1 MNDENKRF
9 AVYSRKSRF
18 TGKGESIE
26 NQIELCRRYIYLN
39 YPNASEKNIFIY
51 EDEGFSGGNTD
62 RPQFKKMMYD
72 ASEKKFNV
80 LICYRLD
87 RISRN
92 IGDFAK
98 LIDRLGELGISFE
111 SIKEKFDT
119 DSSLGRAMMYIASVF
134 SQLERE
140 TIAERI
146 RDNMH
151 ELAKTGR
158 WLGGNTPTGYRSV
171 QVQTITV
178 DGKKRSSCML
188 KIEESEMTAVKK
200 IFEKFLESESL
211 TAVET
216 YMIQNHIKTR
226 KGKDFS
232 RFSIKGILRNP
243 VYMIADSDAW
253 EYLSVLGA
261 EIFAEKSD
269 FDGNCGVM
277 AYNKTLQK
285 KGKTNKIR
293 DIKEWIITAGRHKG
307 VVSGKEWK
315 QVRECLERNSV
326 KAYRKPKNNT
336 ALLSGL
342 LYCGDCG
349 HYMRPKIYNSF
360 YKDGEKKFSYLCEM
374 KEKSRRSECS
384 VSNPAG
390 NELDAEV
397 IKEISKL
404 EEDKKELYYIL
415 NKAKKTFSDGRG
427 SNTEIEEL
435 NEGLNVNNR
444 KIASLVEN
452 LTELEKT
459 VADKYIIKKI
469 EELHKENELLKK
481 RLYELIKTSENKKSV
496 DVNYITDTLTVW
508 ESVIKLI
515 EVRERREAVRTIVDK
530 IIWDG
535 ESAHIYFA
543 GAEWYPD
550 CGILVI
556 VNTMR

>member
-26 NQIELCRRYIYLN
+26 NQIELCRRYINLN

-62 RPQFKKMMYD
+62 RPQFKKMMDD

-261 EIFAEKSD
+261 EIFAEKLD

-293 DIKEWIITAGRHKG
+293 DIKEWIITTGRHKG

-315 QVRECLERNSV
+315 QVQECLERNSV

-415 NKAKKTFSDGRG
+415 NKAKKTFSDGRE

-469 EELHKENELLKK
+469 EELHAENELLKK

-515 EVRERREAVRTIVDK
+515 EVRERREVVRTIVDK

-535 ESAHIYFA
+535 ESAHIYFF
-543 GAEWYPD
+543 G
-550 CGILVI
+550 
-556 VNTMR
+556 

>member
-26 NQIELCRRYIYLN
+26 NQIELCRRYINLN

-62 RPQFKKMMYD
+62 RPQFKKMMDD

-293 DIKEWIITAGRHKG
+293 DIKEWIITTGRHKG

-315 QVRECLERNSV
+315 QVQECLERNSV

-415 NKAKKTFSDGRG
+415 NKAKKTFSDGRE

-459 VADKYIIKKI
+459 VADKYIIIII
-469 EELHKENELLKK
+469 EELHAENELLKN

-515 EVRERREAVRTIVDK
+515 EVRERREVVRTIVDK

-535 ESAHIYFA
+535 ESAHIYFF
-543 GAEWYPD
+543 G
-550 CGILVI
+550 
-556 VNTMR
+556 

>member
-26 NQIELCRRYIYLN
+26 NQIERCRRYINLN

-62 RPQFKKMMYD
+62 RPQFKKMMDD

-293 DIKEWIITAGRHKG
+293 DIKEWIITTGRHKG

-315 QVRECLERNSV
+315 QVQECLERNSV

-415 NKAKKTFSDGRG
+415 NKAKKTFSDGRE

-444 KIASLVEN
+444 KIASLV
-452 LTELEKT
+452 
-459 VADKYIIKKI
+459 
-469 EELHKENELLKK
+469 
-481 RLYELIKTSENKKSV
+481 
-496 DVNYITDTLTVW
+496 
-508 ESVIKLI
+508 
-515 EVRERREAVRTIVDK
+515 
-530 IIWDG
+530 
-535 ESAHIYFA
+535 
-543 GAEWYPD
+543 
-550 CGILVI
+550 
-556 VNTMR
+556 

>member
-26 NQIELCRRYIYLN
+26 NQIELCRRYINLN

-62 RPQFKKMMYD
+62 RPQFKKMMDD

-188 KIEESEMTAVKK
+188 KIEESEMTPVKK

-293 DIKEWIITAGRHKG
+293 DIKEWIITTGRHKG

-315 QVRECLERNSV
+315 QVQECLERNSV

-415 NKAKKTFSDGRG
+415 NKAKKTFSDGRE

-469 EELHKENELLKK
+469 EELHAENELLKK

-515 EVRERREAVRTIVDK
+515 EVRERREVVRTIVDK

-535 ESAHIYFA
+535 ESAHIYFF
-543 GAEWYPD
+543 G
-550 CGILVI
+550 
-556 VNTMR
+556 

>member
-26 NQIELCRRYIYLN
+26 NQIELCRRYINLN

-62 RPQFKKMMYD
+62 RPQFKKMMDD

-293 DIKEWIITAGRHKG
+293 DIKEWIITTGRHKG

-315 QVRECLERNSV
+315 QVQECLERNSV

-404 EEDKKELYYIL
+404 EEDKKELYYTL
-415 NKAKKTFSDGRG
+415 NKAKKTFSDGRE

-469 EELHKENELLKK
+469 EELHAENELLKK

-515 EVRERREAVRTIVDK
+515 EVRERREVVRTIVDK

-535 ESAHIYFA
+535 ESAHIYFF
-543 GAEWYPD
+543 G
-550 CGILVI
+550 
-556 VNTMR
+556 

>member
-26 NQIELCRRYIYLN
+26 NQIELCRRYINMN
-39 YPNASEKNIFIY
+39 YPDVPEKNIFIY

-62 RPQFKKMMYD
+62 RPQFKKMMND

-171 QVQTITV
+171 QVQTVTV

-188 KIEESEMTAVKK
+188 EIEETEMITVKK
-200 IFEKFLESESL
+200 IFDKFVESESL

-226 KGKDFS
+226 NGKDFS

-243 VYMIADSDAW
+243 VYMTADSDAW

-315 QVRECLERNSV
+315 QVQECLERNSV

-349 HYMRPKIYNSF
+349 HYMRPKNYNSF
-360 YKDGEKKFSYLCEM
+360 YKDGEKKFSYLCEL
-374 KEKSRRSECS
+374 KEKSRRSECAI
-384 VSNPAG
+384 SNPAG
-390 NELDAEV
+390 NELDDEV
-397 IKEISKL
+397 IMEVSKL
-404 EEDKKELYYIL
+404 EEDKKELYFIL

-427 SNTEIEEL
+427 GNTEIEEL
-435 NEGLNVNNR
+435 NEELNVNNR

-452 LTELEKT
+452 LTELEKA

-481 RLYELIKTSENKKSV
+481 RLDELIKTCENKKSI
-496 DVNYITDTLTVW
+496 DVNYITDTLTEW
-508 ESVIKLI
+508 ESVVKLI
-515 EVRERREAVRTIVDK
+515 EGRESRKAVGTIVDK

-535 ESAHIYFA
+535 ENAHLYFT
-543 GAEWYPD
+543 G
-550 CGILVI
+550 
-556 VNTMR
+556 T

>member
-26 NQIELCRRYIYLN
+26 NQIELCRRYINLN

-62 RPQFKKMMYD
+62 RPQFKKMMDD

-119 DSSLGRAMMYIASVF
+119 DSSLGRALMYIASVF

-293 DIKEWIITAGRHKG
+293 DIKEWIITTGRHKG

-315 QVRECLERNSV
+315 QVQECLERNSV

-415 NKAKKTFSDGRG
+415 NKAKKTFSDGRE

-469 EELHKENELLKK
+469 EELHAENELLKK

-515 EVRERREAVRTIVDK
+515 EVRERREVVRTIVDK

-535 ESAHIYFA
+535 ESAHIYFF
-543 GAEWYPD
+543 G
-550 CGILVI
+550 
-556 VNTMR
+556 

>member
-26 NQIELCRRYIYLN
+26 NQIELCRRYINLN

-62 RPQFKKMMYD
+62 RQQFKKMMDD

-293 DIKEWIITAGRHKG
+293 DIKEWIITTGRHKG

-315 QVRECLERNSV
+315 QVQECLERNSV

-415 NKAKKTFSDGRG
+415 NKAKKTFSDGRE

-469 EELHKENELLKK
+469 EELHAENELLKK

-515 EVRERREAVRTIVDK
+515 EVRERREVVRTIVDK

-535 ESAHIYFA
+535 ESAHIYFF
-543 GAEWYPD
+543 G
-550 CGILVI
+550 
-556 VNTMR
+556 

>member
-26 NQIELCRRYIYLN
+26 NQIELCRRYINLN

-62 RPQFKKMMYD
+62 RPQFKKMMDD

-307 VVSGKEWK
+307 VVSGKKWK
-315 QVRECLERNSV
+315 QVQECLERNSV

-515 EVRERREAVRTIVDK
+515 DVRERREAVRTIVDK

-543 GAEWYPD
+543 GA
-550 CGILVI
+550 
-556 VNTMR
+556 

>member
-1 MNDENKRF
+1 MNDENKCF

-26 NQIELCRRYIYLN
+26 NQIELCRRYINLN
-39 YPNASEKNIFIY
+39 YPDVPKKNIFIY

-62 RPQFKKMMYD
+62 RPQFKKMMND

-171 QVQTITV
+171 QVQTVTV

-188 KIEESEMTAVKK
+188 EIEETEMTTVKK
-200 IFEKFLESESL
+200 IFDKFLKSESL

-226 KGKDFS
+226 NGKDFS

-243 VYMIADSDAW
+243 VYMTADSDAW

-315 QVRECLERNSV
+315 KVQECLERNSV

-360 YKDGEKKFSYLCEM
+360 YKDGEKKFSYLCEL
-374 KEKSRRSECS
+374 KEKSRRSECL

-390 NELDAEV
+390 NKLDAEV
-397 IKEISKL
+397 IMEISKL
-404 EEDKKELYYIL
+404 EEDKNELYYIL
-415 NKAKKTFSDGRG
+415 TKAKKTFSDGRG
-427 SNTEIEEL
+427 SNTDIVEL
-435 NEGLNVNNR
+435 NERLNVNNR

-452 LTELEKT
+452 LTVLEKT
-459 VADKYIIKKI
+459 GADKYIVKRIG
-469 EELHKENELLKK
+469 ELHNENEIIKK
-481 RLYELIKTSENKKSV
+481 RLDELIKTCENKKSI
-496 DVNYITDTLTVW
+496 DVNYITDTLTAW

-515 EVRERREAVRTIVDK
+515 EGRERREAVRTIVDK

-535 ESAHIYFA
+535 ENAHLYFT
-543 GAEWYPD
+543 G
-550 CGILVI
+550 
-556 VNTMR
+556 T

>member
-62 RPQFKKMMYD
+62 RPQFKKMMDD

-315 QVRECLERNSV
+315 QVQECLERNSV

-543 GAEWYPD
+543 GA
-550 CGILVI
+550 
-556 VNTMR
+556 

>member
-200 IFEKFLESESL
+200 IFEKFLKSESL

-315 QVRECLERNSV
+315 QVQECLERNSV

-543 GAEWYPD
+543 GA
-550 CGILVI
+550 
-556 VNTMR
+556 

>member
-26 NQIELCRRYIYLN
+26 NQIELCRRYINLN

-62 RPQFKKMMYD
+62 RPQFKKMMDD

-285 KGKTNKIR
+285 EGKTNKIR
-293 DIKEWIITAGRHKG
+293 DIKEWIITTGRHKG

-315 QVRECLERNSV
+315 QVQECLERNSV

-415 NKAKKTFSDGRG
+415 NKAKKTFSDGRE

-469 EELHKENELLKK
+469 EELHAENELLKK

-515 EVRERREAVRTIVDK
+515 EVRERREVVRTIVDK

-535 ESAHIYFA
+535 ESAHIYFF
-543 GAEWYPD
+543 G
-550 CGILVI
+550 
-556 VNTMR
+556 

>member
-26 NQIELCRRYIYLN
+26 NQIELCRRYINLN

-62 RPQFKKMMYD
+62 RPQFKKMMDD
-72 ASEKKFNV
+72 ASEKQFNV

-87 RISRN
+87 RIRRN
-92 IGDFAK
+92 LGDLAK

-293 DIKEWIITAGRHKG
+293 DIKEWIITTGRHKG

-315 QVRECLERNSV
+315 QVQECLERNSV

-415 NKAKKTFSDGRG
+415 NKAKKTFSDGRE

-469 EELHKENELLKK
+469 EELHAENELLKK

-515 EVRERREAVRTIVDK
+515 EVRERREVVRTIVDK

-535 ESAHIYFA
+535 ESAHIYFF
-543 GAEWYPD
+543 G
-550 CGILVI
+550 
-556 VNTMR
+556 

>member
-26 NQIELCRRYIYLN
+26 NQIELCRRYINLN

-62 RPQFKKMMYD
+62 RPQFKKMMDD

-293 DIKEWIITAGRHKG
+293 DIKEWIITTGRHKG

-315 QVRECLERNSV
+315 QVQECLERNSV

-336 ALLSGL
+336 AFLSGL

-415 NKAKKTFSDGRG
+415 NKAKKTFSDGRE

-469 EELHKENELLKK
+469 EELHAENELLKK

-515 EVRERREAVRTIVDK
+515 EVRERREVVRTIVDK

-535 ESAHIYFA
+535 ESAHIYFF
-543 GAEWYPD
+543 G
-550 CGILVI
+550 
-556 VNTMR
+556 

>member
-26 NQIELCRRYIYLN
+26 NQIELCRRYINLN

-62 RPQFKKMMYD
+62 RPQFKKMMDD

-293 DIKEWIITAGRHKG
+293 DIKEWIITTGRHKG

-315 QVRECLERNSV
+315 QVQECLERNSV

-415 NKAKKTFSDGRG
+415 NKAKKTFSDGRE

-469 EELHKENELLKK
+469 EALHAENELLKK

-515 EVRERREAVRTIVDK
+515 EVRERREVVRTIVDK

-535 ESAHIYFA
+535 ESAHIYFF
-543 GAEWYPD
+543 G
-550 CGILVI
+550 
-556 VNTMR
+556 

>member
-26 NQIELCRRYIYLN
+26 NQIELCRRYINLN

-62 RPQFKKMMYD
+62 RPQFKKMMDD

-293 DIKEWIITAGRHKG
+293 DIKEWIITTGRHKG

-315 QVRECLERNSV
+315 QVQECLERNSV

-349 HYMRPKIYNSF
+349 HYMRPKIYNPC

-415 NKAKKTFSDGRG
+415 NKAKKTFSDGRE

-469 EELHKENELLKK
+469 EELHAENELLKK

-515 EVRERREAVRTIVDK
+515 EVRERREVVRTIVDK

-535 ESAHIYFA
+535 ESAHIYFF
-543 GAEWYPD
+543 G
-550 CGILVI
+550 
-556 VNTMR
+556 

>member
-315 QVRECLERNSV
+315 QVQECLERNSV

-374 KEKSRRSECS
+374 KEKSRRSQCS

-543 GAEWYPD
+543 GA
-550 CGILVI
+550 
-556 VNTMR
+556 

>member
-315 QVRECLERNSV
+315 QVQECLERNSV

-374 KEKSRRSECS
+374 KEKSRCS

-543 GAEWYPD
+543 GA
-550 CGILVI
+550 
-556 VNTMR
+556 

>member
-26 NQIELCRRYIYLN
+26 NQIELCRRYINLN

-62 RPQFKKMMYD
+62 RPQFKKMMDD

-293 DIKEWIITAGRHKG
+293 DIKEWIITTGRHKG

-315 QVRECLERNSV
+315 QVQECLERNSV

-415 NKAKKTFSDGRG
+415 NKAKKTYSDGRE

-469 EELHKENELLKK
+469 EELHAENELLKK

-515 EVRERREAVRTIVDK
+515 EVRERREVVRTIVDK

-535 ESAHIYFA
+535 ESAHIYFF
-543 GAEWYPD
+543 G
-550 CGILVI
+550 
-556 VNTMR
+556 

>member
-315 QVRECLERNSV
+315 QVQECLERNSV

-427 SNTEIEEL
+427 SNTEIEEI

-444 KIASLVEN
+444 KIYSLVEN

-543 GAEWYPD
+543 GA
-550 CGILVI
+550 
-556 VNTMR
+556 

>member
-26 NQIELCRRYIYLN
+26 NQIELCRRYINLN

-62 RPQFKKMMYD
+62 RPQFKKMMDD

-293 DIKEWIITAGRHKG
+293 DIKEWIITTGRHKG

-315 QVRECLERNSV
+315 QVQECLERNSV

-349 HYMRPKIYNSF
+349 HYMRPKMYNSF

-415 NKAKKTFSDGRG
+415 NKAKKTFSDGRE

-469 EELHKENELLKK
+469 EELHAENELLKK

-515 EVRERREAVRTIVDK
+515 EVRERREVVRTIVDK

-535 ESAHIYFA
+535 ESAHIYFF
-543 GAEWYPD
+543 G
-550 CGILVI
+550 
-556 VNTMR
+556 

>member
-26 NQIELCRRYIYLN
+26 NQIELCRRYINLN

-62 RPQFKKMMYD
+62 RPQFKKMMDD

-293 DIKEWIITAGRHKG
+293 DIKEWIITTGRHKG

-315 QVRECLERNSV
+315 QVQECLERNSV

-415 NKAKKTFSDGRG
+415 NKAKKTFSDGRE

-469 EELHKENELLKK
+469 EELHAENELLKK

-515 EVRERREAVRTIVDK
+515 EVRERREVVRTIVDK

-535 ESAHIYFA
+535 ESAHIYFF
-543 GAEWYPD
+543 G
-550 CGILVI
+550 
-556 VNTMR
+556 

>member
-26 NQIELCRRYIYLN
+26 NQIELCRRYINLN

-62 RPQFKKMMYD
+62 RPQFKKMMDD

-293 DIKEWIITAGRHKG
+293 DIKEWIITTGRHKG

-315 QVRECLERNSV
+315 QVQECLERNSV

-404 EEDKKELYYIL
+404 EEDKKQLYYIL
-415 NKAKKTFSDGRG
+415 NKAKKTFSDGRE

-469 EELHKENELLKK
+469 EELHEENELLKK

-515 EVRERREAVRTIVDK
+515 EVRERREVVRTIVDK

-535 ESAHIYFA
+535 ESAHIYFF
-543 GAEWYPD
+543 G
-550 CGILVI
+550 
-556 VNTMR
+556 

>member
-26 NQIELCRRYIYLN
+26 NQIELCRRYINLN

-62 RPQFKKMMYD
+62 RPQFKKMMDD

-293 DIKEWIITAGRHKG
+293 DIKEWIITTGRHKG

-315 QVRECLERNSV
+315 QVQECLERNSV

-374 KEKSRRSECS
+374 NEKSRRSECS

-415 NKAKKTFSDGRG
+415 NKAKKTFSDGRE

-469 EELHKENELLKK
+469 EELHAENELLKK

-515 EVRERREAVRTIVDK
+515 EVRERREVVRTIVDK

-535 ESAHIYFA
+535 ESAHIYFF
-543 GAEWYPD
+543 G
-550 CGILVI
+550 
-556 VNTMR
+556 

>member
-26 NQIELCRRYIYLN
+26 NQIELCRRYINLN

-62 RPQFKKMMYD
+62 RPQFKKMMDD

-293 DIKEWIITAGRHKG
+293 DIKEWIITTGRHKG

-315 QVRECLERNSV
+315 QVQECFERNSV

-415 NKAKKTFSDGRG
+415 NKAKKTFSDGRE

-469 EELHKENELLKK
+469 EELHAENELLKK

-515 EVRERREAVRTIVDK
+515 EVRERREVVRTIVDK

-535 ESAHIYFA
+535 ESAHIYFF
-543 GAEWYPD
+543 G
-550 CGILVI
+550 
-556 VNTMR
+556 

>member
-1 MNDENKRF
+1 
-9 AVYSRKSRF
+9 
-18 TGKGESIE
+18 
-26 NQIELCRRYIYLN
+26 
-39 YPNASEKNIFIY
+39 
-51 EDEGFSGGNTD
+51 
-62 RPQFKKMMYD
+62 
-72 ASEKKFNV
+72 
-80 LICYRLD
+80 
-87 RISRN
+87 
-92 IGDFAK
+92 
-98 LIDRLGELGISFE
+98 
-111 SIKEKFDT
+111 
-119 DSSLGRAMMYIASVF
+119 
-134 SQLERE
+134 
-140 TIAERI
+140 
-146 RDNMH
+146 
-151 ELAKTGR
+151 
-158 WLGGNTPTGYRSV
+158 
-171 QVQTITV
+171 
-178 DGKKRSSCML
+178 ML

-315 QVRECLERNSV
+315 QVQECLERNSV

-543 GAEWYPD
+543 GA
-550 CGILVI
+550 
-556 VNTMR
+556 

>member
-18 TGKGESIE
+18 TGKVESIE
-26 NQIELCRRYIYLN
+26 NQIELCRRYINLN

-62 RPQFKKMMYD
+62 RPQFKKMMDD

-293 DIKEWIITAGRHKG
+293 DIKEWIITTGRHKG

-315 QVRECLERNSV
+315 QVQECLERNSV

-415 NKAKKTFSDGRG
+415 NKAKKTFSDGRE

-469 EELHKENELLKK
+469 EELHAENELLKK

-515 EVRERREAVRTIVDK
+515 EVRERREVVRTIVDK

-535 ESAHIYFA
+535 ESAHIYFF
-543 GAEWYPD
+543 G
-550 CGILVI
+550 
-556 VNTMR
+556 

>member
-26 NQIELCRRYIYLN
+26 NQIELCRRYINLN

-62 RPQFKKMMYD
+62 RPQFKKMMDD

-293 DIKEWIITAGRHKG
+293 DIKEWIITTGRHKG

-315 QVRECLERNSV
+315 QVQECLERNSV

-415 NKAKKTFSDGRG
+415 NKAKKTFSDGRE

-469 EELHKENELLKK
+469 EELHAENELLKK

-515 EVRERREAVRTIVDK
+515 EVRERRDVVRTIVDK

-535 ESAHIYFA
+535 ESAHIYFF
-543 GAEWYPD
+543 G
-550 CGILVI
+550 
-556 VNTMR
+556 

>member
-315 QVRECLERNSV
+315 QVQECLERNSV

-459 VADKYIIKKI
+459 VADKYIFKKI

-543 GAEWYPD
+543 GA
-550 CGILVI
+550 
-556 VNTMR
+556 

>member
-1 MNDENKRF
+1 MNNENKRF

-26 NQIELCRRYIYLN
+26 NQIELCRRYINLN

-62 RPQFKKMMYD
+62 RPQFKKMMDD

-293 DIKEWIITAGRHKG
+293 DIKEWIITTGRHKG

-315 QVRECLERNSV
+315 QVQECLERNSV

-415 NKAKKTFSDGRG
+415 NKAKKTFSDGRE

-469 EELHKENELLKK
+469 EELHAENELLKK

-515 EVRERREAVRTIVDK
+515 EVRERREVVRTIVDK

-535 ESAHIYFA
+535 ESAHIYFF
-543 GAEWYPD
+543 G
-550 CGILVI
+550 
-556 VNTMR
+556 

>member
-26 NQIELCRRYIYLN
+26 NQIELCRRYINLN

-62 RPQFKKMMYD
+62 RPQFKKMMDD

-92 IGDFAK
+92 IGGFAK

-293 DIKEWIITAGRHKG
+293 DIKEWIITTGRHKG

-315 QVRECLERNSV
+315 QVQECLERNSV

-415 NKAKKTFSDGRG
+415 NKAKKTFSDGRE

-469 EELHKENELLKK
+469 EELHAENELLKK

-515 EVRERREAVRTIVDK
+515 EVRERREVVRTIVDK

-535 ESAHIYFA
+535 ESAHIYFF
-543 GAEWYPD
+543 G
-550 CGILVI
+550 
-556 VNTMR
+556 

>member
-1 MNDENKRF
+1 MNDENKCF

-26 NQIELCRRYIYLN
+26 NQIELCRRYINLN
-39 YPNASEKNIFIY
+39 YPDVPEKNIFIY

-62 RPQFKKMMYD
+62 RPQFKKMMND

-171 QVQTITV
+171 QVQTVTV

-188 KIEESEMTAVKK
+188 EIEETEMTTVKK
-200 IFEKFLESESL
+200 IFDKFLKSESL

-226 KGKDFS
+226 NGKDFS

-243 VYMIADSDAW
+243 VYMTADSDAW

-315 QVRECLERNSV
+315 KVQECLERNSV

-360 YKDGEKKFSYLCEM
+360 YKDGEKKFSYLCEL

-390 NELDAEV
+390 NKLDAEV
-397 IKEISKL
+397 IMEISKL
-404 EEDKKELYYIL
+404 EEDKNELYYIL
-415 NKAKKTFSDGRG
+415 TKAKKTFSDGRG
-427 SNTEIEEL
+427 SNTEIVEL
-435 NEGLNVNNR
+435 NERLNVNNR

-452 LTELEKT
+452 LTVLEKT
-459 VADKYIIKKI
+459 GADKYIVKKI
-469 EELHKENELLKK
+469 GELHNENEIIKK
-481 RLYELIKTSENKKSV
+481 RLDELIKTCENKKSV
-496 DVNYITDTLTVW
+496 DVNYITDTLTAW

-515 EVRERREAVRTIVDK
+515 ERRERREAVRTIVDK

-535 ESAHIYFA
+535 ENAHLYFT
-543 GAEWYPD
+543 G
-550 CGILVI
+550 
-556 VNTMR
+556 T

>member
-26 NQIELCRRYIYLN
+26 NQIELCRRYINLN

-62 RPQFKKMMYD
+62 RPQFKKMMDD

-293 DIKEWIITAGRHKG
+293 DIKEWIITTGRHKG

-315 QVRECLERNSV
+315 QVQECLERNSV

-397 IKEISKL
+397 SKEISKL

-415 NKAKKTFSDGRG
+415 NKAKKTFSDGRE

-469 EELHKENELLKK
+469 EELHAENELLKK

-515 EVRERREAVRTIVDK
+515 EVRERREVVRTIVDK

-535 ESAHIYFA
+535 ESAHIYFF
-543 GAEWYPD
+543 G
-550 CGILVI
+550 
-556 VNTMR
+556 

>member
-1 MNDENKRF
+1 MMSYQVSANIQETLDKLLALPQVQKALEF
-9 AVYSRKSRF
+9 AQQDADQ
-18 TGKGESIE
+18 TLE
-26 NQIELCRRYIYLN
+26 NQIELCRRYINLN

-62 RPQFKKMMYD
+62 RPQFKKMMDD

-293 DIKEWIITAGRHKG
+293 DIKEWIITTGRHKG

-315 QVRECLERNSV
+315 QVQECLERNSV

-415 NKAKKTFSDGRG
+415 NKAKKTFSDGRE

-469 EELHKENELLKK
+469 EELHAENELLKK

-515 EVRERREAVRTIVDK
+515 EVRERREVVRTIVDK

-535 ESAHIYFA
+535 ESAHIYFF
-543 GAEWYPD
+543 G
-550 CGILVI
+550 
-556 VNTMR
+556 

>member
-315 QVRECLERNSV
+315 QVQECLERNSV

-543 GAEWYPD
+543 GA
-550 CGILVI
+550 
-556 VNTMR
+556 

>member
-26 NQIELCRRYIYLN
+26 NQIELCRRYINLN

-62 RPQFKKMMYD
+62 RPQFKKMMDD

-293 DIKEWIITAGRHKG
+293 DIKEWIITTGRHKG

-315 QVRECLERNSV
+315 QVQECLERNSV

-404 EEDKKELYYIL
+404 EEVKKELYYIL
-415 NKAKKTFSDGRG
+415 NKAKKTFSDGRE

-469 EELHKENELLKK
+469 EELHAENELLKK

-515 EVRERREAVRTIVDK
+515 EVRERREVVRTIVDK

-535 ESAHIYFA
+535 ESAHIYFF
-543 GAEWYPD
+543 G
-550 CGILVI
+550 
-556 VNTMR
+556 